1 MSLLSKLASS
11 TYIIAEANIWLPVL
25 PSTPGHLLGV
35 FEALGYRFQLLA
47 CFVLVMISLL
57 AGFHVCEYACHLGM
71 YLQRLHRKWWKLLR
85 TQWLSAVILMQM
97 RHKCCV
103 GQGNVTSSCY
113 VNFSSNL
120 TSLQFIQISEPD
132 KCHLASF
139 ISFCQS
145 FFHLS
150 LQLARCCCVF
160 DSCFSVSFFLSL
172 FCSEHWPYFCQLKF
186 LIALSSFLFR
196 THFSISVGR
205 SQSSQRSQVIFTWPD
220 QSTLL
225 ACLSFSPHTCLVF
238 WLLLIVSF
246 LWVGKQ
252 HIL

>member
-47 CFVLVMISLL
+47 CFFLVMISLL
-57 AGFHVCEYACHLGM
+57 AGFHVCEYVCHLGM

-139 ISFCQS
+139 ISLFVNLSFTLVYNLQDVAVSLTLAFQYLFFCPCS
-145 FFHLS
+145 ALSIDPTSVNESPSLLCLHFFFVHT
-150 LQLARCCCVF
+150 
-160 DSCFSVSFFLSL
+160 FLSL
-172 FCSEHWPYFCQLKF
+172 LEGVRAHRGHKWSL
-186 LIALSSFLFR
+186 
-196 THFSISVGR
+196 
-205 SQSSQRSQVIFTWPD
+205 PD
-220 QSTLL
+220 QIKAHCLL
-225 ACLSFSPHTCLVF
+225 VCPFPLTHAWFSGSC
-238 WLLLIVSF
+238 
-246 LWVGKQ
+246 
-252 HIL
+252 